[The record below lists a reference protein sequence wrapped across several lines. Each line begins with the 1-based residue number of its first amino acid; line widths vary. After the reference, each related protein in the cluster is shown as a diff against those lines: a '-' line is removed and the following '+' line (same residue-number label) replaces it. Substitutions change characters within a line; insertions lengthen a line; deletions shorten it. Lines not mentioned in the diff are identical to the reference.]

1 MGELDIATTYCC
13 MSKKWLDEKK
23 ISLSEAKVVV
33 ERLERVVA
41 EAEAEY
47 KKAQSLLRRAERK
60 AQGNGTTTAAAAGN
74 TTTSCTRVH
83 SSNGRSSNVQH
94 QRRRHRTDDTA
105 NTSSTYRTPTHPPPR
120 QRRRIR
126 YSSDEE
132 EEEDNRSPAA
142 AAAAA
147 VEVTPNH
154 REAAAAAGMSS
165 DDSSDD
171 EDDPEEDPDWGTTR
185 VARAPSRVAR
195 AASSRPRH
203 QQQDSDT
210 TWMDDMKIFLLTVPH
225 GKTNKTIN
233 HDNTQKVMVTVR
245 KLVSGEGISY
255 HRWPKG
261 KIFAKNEPISLMST
275 DFDELLIRAELWE
288 SKYGKDLG
296 NGWLMRHGIRKLKEY
311 QKYCSHQQG
320 IRYV

>member
-132 EEEDNRSPAA
+132 EEEDNRSP